1 MVTVAATGAGL
12 ALPLLGAGA
21 AHAADN
27 GTWNKVAVCET
38 GGMWSANTN
47 DGFFGGLAITQ
58 TTWDQYGGDAYASR
72 PDLASRSQQITVAE
86 RILADLGPDAWPGC
100 EEDTGLLKDSAPPDV
115 DPGST
120 ATPTQ
125 GATTPGTPATGT
137 TTAGGPTA
145 TGTPATPS
153 TPVTGSQGDQGS
165 QGSQGDPSAP
175 GVPGGAPVTGTTGSS
190 TTPGTPS
197 TEPTPPGGTNTI
209 GTTAPEPSLS
219 GTPGATT
226 PGGTTTPG
234 GGRHAKPYVPTDAEL
249 AAQDQATRTQ
259 AEGVV
264 GSTDTSP
271 TGTSTSDAAT
281 DAQKHA
287 ADTYTVGDGDSLS
300 GIASSQHVQGGWDSL
315 YHVNESVIGHDPNL
329 IKPGQILQLDLG

>member
-58 TTWDQYGGDAYASR
+58 DTWDQYGGDAYAPR

-100 EEDTGLLKDSAPPDV
+100 EDDTGLLQDTAPPDV

-125 GATTPGTPATGT
+125 GATTPGTPSTGSTATPGS
-137 TTAGGPTA
+137 PTA
-145 TGTPATPS
+145 TGTPAVPSTPS
-153 TPVTGSQGDQGS
+153 TPVTGSTGDS
-165 QGSQGDPSAP
+165 GDPSAP
-175 GVPGGAPVTGTTGSS
+175 GVPGGAPSTGAP

-197 TEPTPPGGTNTI
+197 TEPTPPGGTSTI
-209 GTTAPEPSLS
+209 GTTAPEPTVS

-264 GSTDTSP
+264 GDT
-271 TGTSTSDAAT
+271 TSTASTASTTGSSTA
-281 DAQKHA
+281 AQKQA

-300 GIASSQHVQGGWDSL
+300 GIANSQHVQGGWDSL
-315 YHVNESVIGHDPNL
+315 YHANESVIGHDPNL